1 MSICFS
7 PCAPFL
13 IAALGPAH
21 QVGLSWCLP
30 ALWNSSGDALP
41 TEPGYQSTTWLT
53 LEVCTQLGSHVI
65 QNNYQLDPPDAPV
78 VTQKWFLP
86 SESSQS
92 LVAWGF
98 LNSVLVTRGISVFN
112 RGLVRL

>member
-7 PCAPFL
+7 LCAPFL

-41 TEPGYQSTTWLT
+41 TEPGHQSATWLT
-53 LEVCTQLGSHVI
+53 PEVWTQLGSHVI
-65 QNNYQLDPPDAPV
+65 QNNYQSNPDDSV
-78 VTQKWFLP
+78 VTKKGLLP
-86 SESSQS
+86 LESSQS
-92 LVAWGF
+92 LGTWGF
-98 LNSVLVTRGISVFN
+98 LNSVLVP
-112 RGLVRL
+112 